1 MYVWIVYYYYM
12 LPCKS
17 HLIHLQLGAA
27 LWANK
32 FTTNCVHSSNKL
44 LLTNVATHTHTH
56 MSKYYTE
63 WHTRCHT
70 EYRLQLIIRCCCYYC
85 SCALHCS
92 PLRRARLS
100 GCAPHFCYEDFNCQ
114 QVGRLNLNLRRHE
127 ERLVLL
133 LGPAAAATGPARLLF
148 RTNTIKYWVPLLMCL
163 LLLLSLGRGM
173 SRT

>member
-1 MYVWIVYYYYM
+1 M

-44 LLTNVATHTHTH
+44 LLTNVATHAHTHTH
-56 MSKYYTE
+56 EQILHRVTHSVPH
-63 WHTRCHT
+63 WVPPAADHPLLLA
-70 EYRLQLIIRCCCYYC
+70 LQLRPC
-85 SCALHCS
+85 
-92 PLRRARLS
+92 PARLS

-133 LGPAAAATGPARLLF
+133 LGPVAAATGPARLLF